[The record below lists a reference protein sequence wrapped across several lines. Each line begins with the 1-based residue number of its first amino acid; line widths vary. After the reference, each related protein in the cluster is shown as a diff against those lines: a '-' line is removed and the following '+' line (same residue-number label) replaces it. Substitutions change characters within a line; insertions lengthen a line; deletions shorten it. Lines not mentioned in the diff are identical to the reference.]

1 MSLIN
6 EKYEKVVCISLK
18 EREDK
23 FDYMHFQFETH
34 DIEAE
39 FFRPVIPGYAKALI
53 EPYNVK
59 YNSPDGRKVR
69 FNPAF
74 PNELGALQSHYH
86 VIKTALLEGVKSLF
100 IFEDDCAFSKN
111 WETLLP
117 KYMDTIP
124 EDADGILLY
133 SYMSAFQPENT
144 RVKPR
149 WVKGFASWSILAYG
163 MNRGSMERYI
173 AIADAQPMIADSIT
187 LFMMTNL
194 GFNFYIATPP
204 LVIPTKELTSN
215 IRGENKNYGQTPM
228 VGGGNIFM
236 LGIDE
241 KNYE

>member
-6 EKYEKVVCISLK
+6 EKYDKVVCICLK
-18 EREDK
+18 ERDDK
-23 FDYMHFQFETH
+23 YKYSLAQFIKH
-34 DIEAE
+34 DIEVE
-39 FFRPVIPGYAKALI
+39 FFRPVVPGYAKVLT
-53 EPYNVK
+53 EPYNIK
-59 YNSPDGRKVR
+59 YNSPDGSKIR
-69 FNPAF
+69 FNPNF

-86 VIKTALLEGVKSLF
+86 VIKSALLDGVQNLF
-100 IFEDDCAFSKN
+100 IFEDDCAYHKD

-117 KYMDTIP
+117 KYFNTIP

-133 SYMSAFQPENT
+133 SYMSAFQPQNI

-149 WVKGFASWSILAYG
+149 WVKGYASWSILAYG
-163 MNRGSMERYI
+163 MNRRTMERYI

-187 LFMMTNL
+187 LYMMTYEN
-194 GFNFYIATPP
+194 FNFYIATPP
-204 LVIPTKELTSN
+204 IIIPAKELTSN

-236 LGIDE
+236 LGIDD